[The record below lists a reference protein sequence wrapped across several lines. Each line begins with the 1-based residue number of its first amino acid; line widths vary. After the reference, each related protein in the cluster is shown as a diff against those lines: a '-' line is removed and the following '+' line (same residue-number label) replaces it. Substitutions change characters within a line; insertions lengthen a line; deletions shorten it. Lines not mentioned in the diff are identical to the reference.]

1 MRIHMKVDDFNINGS
16 RHIEALL
23 GMEEFFEMLDGVK
36 PRVLADYMAHRLRS
50 VEEQEVLN
58 EFNSVQGAR
67 HLKRK
72 GGAR

>member
-50 VEEQEVLN
+50 VKEQEMENRGDKFHKMV
-58 EFNSVQGAR
+58 E
-67 HLKRK
+67 RK
-72 GGAR
+72 AGGQW